1 MLRSQRSIRIAAAT
15 LALDRVRVGGL
26 RLERQFEVDFEHFV
40 ARGVGHDTEHEFGDD
55 CGHESG
61 VPVGE

>member
-1 MLRSQRSIRIAAAT
+1 MLGSQRSIWIAAAT
-15 LALDRVRVGGL
+15 LALTAFRVGGL

-61 VPVGE
+61 VPVSE

>member
-1 MLRSQRSIRIAAAT
+1 
-15 LALDRVRVGGL
+15 LDPDRGSNARTRPVRVGGL

-40 ARGVGHDTEHEFGDD
+40 ARDTEHDCGHG

-61 VPVGE
+61 VPISE